1 MYVSAYL
8 NQASRAL
15 GTVGIVPGRMLA
27 SVLVVE
33 IVLRIVVATVLSS
46 ASRLKL
52 GSQAWLSRRRNG
64 RVLVVVDGT
73 DRVLHASFAGKAR
86 TAEKH

>member
-1 MYVSAYL
+1 
-8 NQASRAL
+8 
-15 GTVGIVPGRMLA
+15 MLV

-33 IVLRIVVATVLSS
+33 IALRTAVATVRSS

-52 GSQAWLSRRRNG
+52 GIQAWLSRRRNG
-64 RVLVVVDGT
+64 RVLVGVDGT

-86 TAEKH
+86 TAEKHRAPSNRFS

>member
-1 MYVSAYL
+1 
-8 NQASRAL
+8 
-15 GTVGIVPGRMLA
+15 MLV
-27 SVLVVE
+27 SVLAIK
-33 IVLRIVVATVLSS
+33 IVLRTVVVTVLSS

-52 GSQAWLSRRRNG
+52 GSQAWLSRRRN
-64 RVLVVVDGT
+64 VLVLVGVDET